1 MKHMTCP
8 TLRHFRPFTTTIVST
23 SRCSHALRHN
33 HDETSDMLIPVQY
46 TQQAICAFDM
56 FLLRGVSIALLIWRD
71 SRQEFKREVMLF
83 DHQKAGQRGLTIKYL
98 VEELLF
104 YKYTQSMTSHV
115 HETC

>member
-1 MKHMTCP
+1 MTCP
-8 TLRHFRPFTTTIVST
+8 TLRHFRHFTTTIVST

-56 FLLRGVSIALLIWRD
+56 FLLRGVSIALLIWRN
-71 SRQEFKREVMLF
+71 SRQEFKRELMFF
-83 DHQKAGQRGLTIKYL
+83 DHQKAGQRGLTTKYL
-98 VEELLF
+98 VEELLS
-104 YKYTQSMTSHV
+104 YKYTQSLTSHV